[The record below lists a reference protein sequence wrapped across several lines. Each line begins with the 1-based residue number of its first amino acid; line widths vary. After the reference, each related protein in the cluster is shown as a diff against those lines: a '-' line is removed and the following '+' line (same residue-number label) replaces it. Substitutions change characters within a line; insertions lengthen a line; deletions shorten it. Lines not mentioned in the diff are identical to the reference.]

1 MNIGRSLETIG
12 VIGLSLIRFLS
23 WTWCACAA
31 GVMLRGYMQG
41 DTLSTGAG
49 AIMLVAFALVVGLTV
64 RLPVEG
70 ER

>member
-12 VIGLSLIRFLS
+12 IIGLSMVRFLA

-41 DTLSTGAG
+41 DTLATGAG
-49 AIMLVAFALVVGLTV
+49 AIMLIAFALVVGLV
-64 RLPVEG
+64 ARLPADG
-70 ER
+70 T